1 MEYKSTYQ
9 SPVGTIILTSDGI
22 YLTGLWFKTSR
33 FLNLREFTD
42 EQVNNEL
49 EIFNITK
56 IWLDRYFAGER
67 PNLNEIPI
75 KLTGSDFSMMV
86 WDILKTIPYGKTIT
100 YGEIA
105 SLLAEQKGIKKM
117 SAQAVG
123 HAVGYNPVS
132 IIIPCH
138 RVIGSNGNL
147 TGYGGGLDVKIGLLK
162 HEMVDISSFYRPKK
176 GKAL

>member
-1 MEYKSTYQ
+1 MQEKDQ
-9 SPVGTIILTSDGI
+9 
-22 YLTGLWFKTSR
+22 
-33 FLNLREFTD
+33 
-42 EQVNNEL
+42 
-49 EIFNITK
+49 
-56 IWLDRYFAGER
+56 
-67 PNLNEIPI
+67 
-75 KLTGSDFSMMV
+75 
-86 WDILKTIPYGKTIT
+86 
-100 YGEIA
+100 IA
-105 SLLAEQKGIKKM
+105 SLLAKQKGIKKM

-176 GKAL
+176 GNAL